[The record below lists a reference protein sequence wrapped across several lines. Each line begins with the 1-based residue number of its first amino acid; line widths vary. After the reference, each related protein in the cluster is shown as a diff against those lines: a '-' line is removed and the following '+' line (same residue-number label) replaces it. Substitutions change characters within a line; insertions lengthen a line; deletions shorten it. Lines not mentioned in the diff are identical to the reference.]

1 MRDLQQIADVSVSV
15 NSIEPLRGILEV
27 ITTAST
33 MRFELTEEIAH
44 SICTNLER
52 FLTQPRRRKP
62 GDSGC
67 G

>member
-1 MRDLQQIADVSVSV
+1 VSV
-15 NSIEPLRGILEV
+15 NSVEPLRGILEV

-52 FLTQPRRRKP
+52 FLTQPQGRKP
-62 GDSGC
+62 GGSRYG
-67 G
+67 